1 MRLKL
6 PFMFMNPDEAFLEH
20 LGVPFFYKREKCK
33 AGERCPSSSSSSST
47 LLRMG
52 STTSWACWSFL
63 WLWFIKVAIV
73 YFDEETERWF
83 ISVNSYFWTQEK
95 VNDPVFLGRILREW
109 EIFINALELIMLSGT
124 DLAGLSGYVEREITS
139 VFFILLKSA
148 IISNFSKLAAN
159 FSMRNTFF

>member
-1 MRLKL
+1 MQGRGK
-6 PFMFMNPDEAFLEH
+6 
-20 LGVPFFYKREKCK
+20 VSFFE
-33 AGERCPSSSSSSST
+33 
-47 LLRMG
+47 LL
-52 STTSWACWSFL
+52 L
-63 WLWFIKVAIV
+63 LDAI
-73 YFDEETERWF
+73 
-83 ISVNSYFWTQEK
+83 EK

-109 EIFINALELIMLSGT
+109 EIFIIALELIMLSGT